1 MLEPESTL
9 FVLVSFE
16 GPDVYS
22 QAGGLGVRV
31 KELSRALADR
41 GYRTHLFFIGDPT
54 LPAQEDLVDGRLTL
68 HRWSQWLSQRF
79 PLGVYSGEEAKI
91 ADLNRSLPDSLVRE
105 IVRPAVER
113 GQTVVVM
120 GEEWHLAQF
129 MSILSDALYFND
141 LRDRCLLLW
150 NANNHFGFHR
160 INWGTLGFVTTI
172 TTVSRY
178 MKHIMWRWGV
188 NPIVIP
194 NGIPGSMIAKV
205 SQLQVRA
212 IRAAVDTPAFL
223 FKIGRFSPDKR
234 WHQAVGAVARL
245 KERGVRAR
253 LLMRGGL
260 EPFGGEVLEFAA
272 YQGLR
277 VAQLSQTMSDVA
289 GLARTVKEYPDADIW
304 NVTAYL
310 PDDLLPPLYASAT
323 ATLANSG
330 HEPFGLVGL
339 EAMASGGVA
348 FVGATGEDYAEPFQ
362 NAIVIETEDAS
373 EIVAYV
379 TWLADHPESTRNLRI
394 AAQRTAREYTWQR
407 VIDILLRRLEF
418 IALRQGLQSVPVST
432 AAPESLPPSTA
443 VPETLGR
450 ESTGIPQT
458 APPSA
463 SVPETLAREST
474 EHA

>member
-1 MLEPESTL
+1 MLEPESTV

-41 GYRTHLFFIGDPT
+41 GYPTHLFFIGDPS
-54 LPAQEDLVDGRLTL
+54 LPAEETQVDGRLTL
-68 HRWSQWLSQRF
+68 HRWAQWLSQRF
-79 PLGVYSGEEAKI
+79 PVGVYSGEEAKI
-91 ADLNRSLPDSLVRE
+91 ADVNRSLPDYLVQQV
-105 IVRPAVER
+105 VRPAVEN

-120 GEEWHLAQF
+120 GEEWHLANF
-129 MSILSDALYFND
+129 MSILSDSLYFTG

-150 NANNHFGFHR
+150 NANNHFAFHR

-194 NGIPGSMIAKV
+194 NGIPGAMIAKV
-205 SQLQVRA
+205 SPVQVRA
-212 IRAAVDTPAFL
+212 IRAAAETEAFL
-223 FKIGRFSPDKR
+223 FKIGRFHPDKR
-234 WHQAVGAVARL
+234 WHQAIAAVARL

-260 EPFGGEVLEFAA
+260 EPFGGDVLEFAA

-277 VAQLSQTMSDVA
+277 VAQLSQAMPDVA
-289 GLARTVKEYPDADIW
+289 TLCRTLLEYPDADIW
-304 NVTAYL
+304 NVTAFL

-362 NAIVIETEDAS
+362 NAIVIETEDAT
-373 EIVAYV
+373 EVVAYV
-379 TWLADHPESTRNLRI
+379 TWLAEHPESTRDLRI

-418 IALRQGLQSVPVST
+418 IALRQGLTSVSV
-432 AAPESLPPSTA
+432 STA
-443 VPETLGR
+443 VPESVVPSVSVPDTLGR
-450 ESTGIPQT
+450 EPSVG
-458 APPSA
+458 PPRGGA
-463 SVPETLAREST
+463 RPETLGGESPG
-474 EHA
+474 HA